1 MPMYNVIEYSS
12 NYWETIGSLLFYSK
26 DEATNFNSDIANDN
40 NFKSFEYKG
49 KLLQNTVAQDAPN
62 QANGIIKKC
71 NNCCAIKIL
80 ERSAC
85 WNWYKTRSEK
95 ESTTNDHRYFLKSNF
110 VKVNILF
117 VLVYSDQDVRCLSNK
132 YANYK
137 YTIKQIKTYSKK

>member
-71 NNCCAIKIL
+71 NKNLLCHQNTWKISLL
-80 ERSAC
+80 E
-85 WNWYKTRSEK
+85 
-95 ESTTNDHRYFLKSNF
+95 L
-110 VKVNILF
+110 I
-117 VLVYSDQDVRCLSNK
+117 
-132 YANYK
+132 
-137 YTIKQIKTYSKK
+137 